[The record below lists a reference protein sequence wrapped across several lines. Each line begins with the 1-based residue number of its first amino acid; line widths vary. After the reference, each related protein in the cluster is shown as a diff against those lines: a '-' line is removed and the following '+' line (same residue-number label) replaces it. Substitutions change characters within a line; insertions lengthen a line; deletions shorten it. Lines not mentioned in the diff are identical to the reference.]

1 MNVLVMKMRFNSQA
15 TLLSIS
21 TSFDEYGSP
30 VEVQKERE
38 VMVNVFNHSGD
49 ASLAARA
56 QGLRLEAVLQLR
68 SCDYHGEE
76 RCIFRD
82 KEYEIETPNN
92 TGEFTRLTLV
102 RRLNNE

>member
-1 MNVLVMKMRFNSQA
+1 MNALVIKMRFNSQA
-15 TLLSIS
+15 TLLNVS
-21 TSFDEYGSP
+21 TSFDENGSP
-30 VEVQKERE
+30 VETTEKRD

-56 QGLRLEAVLQLR
+56 QGLRLEAVIQLR

-76 RCIFRD
+76 RCIFRE
-82 KEYEIETPNN
+82 KEYEVEAPNN

-102 RRLNNE
+102 RRLNNG